1 VLPGSGRLGILS
13 PVRLALSAAA
23 NLEDAGLAAAGE
35 RVGGAPEERS
45 GPRALL
51 SPDAFQDET
60 PTVMLVAE
68 VTTTDL
74 QKTRYQVESKDDISK
89 TRQGYKI
96 ETIGGETVHF
106 SEEDVE
112 SISVVEE

>member
-1 VLPGSGRLGILS
+1 MQSDVLPLTF
-13 PVRLALSAAA
+13 LAHCI
-23 NLEDAGLAAAGE
+23 
-35 RVGGAPEERS
+35 R
-45 GPRALL
+45 
-51 SPDAFQDET
+51 DET
-60 PTVMLVAE
+60 PSGMLVAE

-74 QKTRYQVESKDDISK
+74 RKTRYQVESKDDIHK

-96 ETIGGETVHF
+96 ETAGGETVRF